1 MSDSDENVPTKT
13 KKSAERHVRRRKK
26 RHRKE
31 RKSRDKSEASEPE
44 VEVEIEEAFE
54 SGNRWPLMLTLVALA
69 FFGLVAYA
77 VWPATELPV
86 RSVVDI
92 DVATGGEKESTEAV
106 STESQG
112 ETLEYSSE
120 SIRSQLGSQAGSQQ
134 EPGSESN
141 KESFDTINPENI
153 EADWIDY
160 SMPDSISEQEPE
172 PEVDSD
178 FFDSED
184 IEDFKENAEDVISEE
199 NLINEENFENAVDAE
214 EHGEFDKNFERNIES
229 SFFGLWQRG
238 DIRKEAV
245 EVSPAP
251 EVVHYSDELEE
262 RLLTARSIVDSM
274 AKEEKAA
281 GNVLH
286 SLMFTGSFKIKTIV
300 FEKTNIKLELN

>member
-1 MSDSDENVPTKT
+1 MSDSDENVPKT

-44 VEVEIEEAFE
+44 VEVEVEEAFE
-54 SGNRWPLMLTLVALA
+54 SGNRWPLLLTLVALA

-92 DVATGGEKESTEAV
+92 DGATGGEKELTEAMFEAV
-106 STESQG
+106 SSESKG
-112 ETLEYSSE
+112 EALEYSSE
-120 SIRSQLGSQAGSQQ
+120 SIGSQAGPQARAQ
-134 EPGSESN
+134 AGFHEELGSEPN
-141 KESFDTINPENI
+141 KESFDTINPESI
-153 EADWIDY
+153 EPDWIDY
-160 SMPDSISEQEPE
+160 SMPDSISEPE
-172 PEVDSD
+172 TEAESD
-178 FFDSED
+178 FNDNED
-184 IEDFKENAEDVISEE
+184 IEDFKESADDVISEE
-199 NLINEENFENAVDAE
+199 NNLINDENFEYAE
-214 EHGEFDKNFERNIES
+214 EHGDFDKNFERNIES

-238 DIRKEAV
+238 DVRKEAD
-245 EVSPAP
+245 EVDPAP

-281 GNVLH
+281 GN
-286 SLMFTGSFKIKTIV
+286 SFTFFKC
-300 FEKTNIKLELN
+300 